1 MPGSALSLSLSL
13 SHFTSV
19 VLLPL
24 PVVLLLHPPTQE
36 HVHTHTHTHTHTQ
49 QTHNRN
55 TLRAHLPLPAV
66 SLFSANVA
74 KCLHFCI
81 TATINLPSPPLSS
94 SFPSCASSSSCPSN
108 RFFTPLPPLLFV
120 IIVIVIILP
129 SRFCPLFIILCF
141 FFLRVE
147 VKEKKKT
154 FLNFLFHLALAP
166 GFLLHIPCLP
176 SFSSLSSPALP
187 YFYHS
192 TIHSDP
198 LLSSSF
204 IPLFYMHPLLL
215 LLLLTSPLLP
225 SVLYLLLSYYF
236 YPDPFFSLSSPVLSF
251 SPLGGRF
258 GPVLKKLSC
267 NLKKK
272 SRRSDPPSAVL
283 KTSTVTL
290 HFHVCCRRLD
300 SCQS

>member
-1 MPGSALSLSLSL
+1 ML
-13 SHFTSV
+13 
-19 VLLPL
+19 
-24 PVVLLLHPPTQE
+24 E
-36 HVHTHTHTHTHTQ
+36 CK
-49 QTHNRN
+49 R
-55 TLRAHLPLPAV
+55 
-66 SLFSANVA
+66 
-74 KCLHFCI
+74 K
-81 TATINLPSPPLSS
+81 
-94 SFPSCASSSSCPSN
+94 
-108 RFFTPLPPLLFV
+108 
-120 IIVIVIILP
+120 
-129 SRFCPLFIILCF
+129 
-141 FFLRVE
+141 
-147 VKEKKKT
+147 KKKT

-215 LLLLTSPLLP
+215 LLLTSPLLP

-258 GPVLKKLSC
+258 GPVLKKLSR
-267 NLKKK
+267 NFKKNKK
-272 SRRSDPPSAVL
+272 SGRSDPPSAVL

-290 HFHVCCRRLD
+290 HFHVCCGRLD
-300 SCQS
+300 SCQSSCCNTLCVCLVIRATTNDYFHHRYAQGVETNGVPASRGKQKMSSV